1 MTASSPLTLVIMA
14 AGMGSR
20 YGGLKQAAAVG
31 PKGEWLLEYSLQ
43 DAAQAGFTDA
53 VLVIRPEM
61 EATFRQH
68 LSAARFKPLNI
79 HFAPQTLS
87 HALPTGFSLT
97 TTAPARTK
105 PWGTGHA
112 VLCAQPFVQGAFAVL
127 NADDYYGRHA
137 LSLLAHFLK
146 NTQPNTL
153 AGALLGYRL
162 KNTLSPHGPVSRAVC
177 ETNTTGHLKS
187 LTEHTKIID
196 TPSGLIDQAALTC
209 TLNPEATVSL
219 NAWAF
224 THAFFNTL
232 TAGFSTFLNQLTLE
246 TAAGAEY
253 YLPSAVT
260 LAMQA
265 NNAPITIIPTEDAY
279 AGLTYPE
286 DLPGLRTLLKDH

>member
-1 MTASSPLTLVIMA
+1 MA

-31 PKGEWLLEYSLQ
+31 PEGEWLLEYSLK

-53 VLVIRPEM
+53 ILIIRPEM
-61 EATFRQH
+61 EAACRDH
-68 LSAARFKPLNI
+68 LSTTRFNPLNI

-87 HALPTGFSLT
+87 HALPTDFSLT

-112 VLCAQPFVQGAFAVL
+112 VLCAKPFAQGAFAVL
-127 NADDYYGRHA
+127 NADDYYGRQA

-146 NTQPNTL
+146 HTQPNALT
-153 AGALLGYRL
+153 GALLGYQL
-162 KNTLSPHGPVSRAVC
+162 KNTLSPHGPVSRAIC
-177 ETNTTGHLKS
+177 EINTTGHLKS
-187 LTEHTKIID
+187 LTEHTKIIN
-196 TPSGLIDQAALTC
+196 TPSGLIDQAPPTC
-209 TLNPEATVSL
+209 ALNPEATVSL

-232 TAGFSTFLNQLTLE
+232 EAGFKDFLNQLTPE
-246 TAAGAEY
+246 TSTSAEY
-253 YLPSAVT
+253 YLPTAVT
-260 LAMQA
+260 LAIQSH
-265 NNAPITIIPTEDAY
+265 NAPINIIPTSDPY

-286 DLPGLRTLLKDH
+286 DLPSLRTLLKDH